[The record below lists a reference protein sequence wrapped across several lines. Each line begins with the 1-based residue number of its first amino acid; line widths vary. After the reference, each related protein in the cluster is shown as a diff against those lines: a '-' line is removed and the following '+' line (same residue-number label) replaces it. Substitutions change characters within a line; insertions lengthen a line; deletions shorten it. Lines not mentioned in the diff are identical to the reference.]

1 MGPEHA
7 ALEEP
12 SGPADRDLGVVEPGP
27 RSLPLLGWG
36 FLLLAGLVGLSWA
49 ASFVQGPAFGG
60 ALAVIAAVVGVA
72 IPAAL
77 LYRVPSA
84 WRSHRLLL
92 AGLAAGSVSGALSRA
107 LMPLFVASSLGA
119 VDPWRQF
126 ALWAGPAVLGVAG
139 MLLVALGLARL
150 RERPPSRGVRR
161 LLPVLVLAEL
171 VGNASVFLYLVTH
184 PGSMPPPSC
193 RPRWPRPRSSSPV
206 RPSRPTRPGCP
217 WPPGSTGRRLG
228 PFWVLL
234 GVAALAGL
242 AGLAPYLATNV
253 VLALGSSDLFVFFV
267 PLTTLDEALAVAAA
281 PLAFVAYARFTPPP
295 PQAITLLSGA

>member
-12 SGPADRDLGVVEPGP
+12 SGLADGDLGVVEPGP
-27 RSLPLLGWG
+27 PSLPLLGWG

-72 IPAAL
+72 SPAAL
-77 LYRVPSA
+77 LYRVPTA

-107 LMPLFVASSLGA
+107 LLPLVAAWSLGT

-126 ALWAGPAVLGVAG
+126 ALWAGPAVLGLAG

-161 LLPVLVLAEL
+161 LLPVLVLVEL

-184 PGSMPPPSC
+184 PGSMPPSELPAALAPAAIILASAPISAYAAWVPLAAWIDGEA
-193 RPRWPRPRSSSPV
+193 PR
-206 RPSRPTRPGCP
+206 
-217 WPPGSTGRRLG
+217 

-242 AGLAPYLATNV
+242 AGLAPNLAINV
-253 VLALGSSDLFVFFV
+253 VLAIGSLDLFV

-281 PLAFVAYARFTPPP
+281 ILAFVAYARCTPPP
-295 PQAITLLSGA
+295 PRTATLLSGA